1 MYNPKMPDFYTWL
14 AWLFWSAGEGL
25 SEVTLALERHYS
37 LEPLLRERLLDAY
50 QNNLSEE
57 ERRLRMREFVDATL
71 KADICRFEGP
81 NDEFKVSRKPALEIP
96 RMHGTSSYVIIR
108 VY

>member
-1 MYNPKMPDFYTWL
+1 MHNPKTPGFYTWL
-14 AWLFWSAGEGL
+14 ARLWSAGEEL

-57 ERRLRMREFVDATL
+57 ERRLRMKEFVEAVI
-71 KADICRFEGP
+71 KADISGFEDP
-81 NDEFKVSRKPALEIP
+81 S
-96 RMHGTSSYVIIR
+96 
-108 VY
+108 